1 RQLEE
6 LHDEINNKDVE
17 MKNYHRKTTELE
29 EQLKDAQNIKERRD
43 ENRHHI
49 DRQASFYR
57 EENENTL
64 RDLNLTRV

>member
-1 RQLEE
+1 
-6 LHDEINNKDVE
+6 
-17 MKNYHRKTTELE
+17 NYHRKTTELE

>member
-1 RQLEE
+1 
-6 LHDEINNKDVE
+6 
-17 MKNYHRKTTELE
+17 
-29 EQLKDAQNIKERRD
+29 D

-64 RDLNLTRV
+64 RDLNLTRERLICLEERYRELENEHKILCQQTLKNENSNQR